1 MRDEVII
8 LSKNLETTSD
18 CAFDDSTSL
27 SVVGLMPP
35 CLIEGVEYGGVYFN
49 CSSGL
54 PTSCV

>member
-35 CLIEGVEYGGVYFN
+35 CLIEGVE
-49 CSSGL
+49 
-54 PTSCV
+54 